1 MLGAEGE
8 TVTVATGIGA
18 GAVTVKPAEPTWP
31 SLDALM
37 VAVPAARADTL
48 PVPEILATF
57 GFELCQVTLLPVRE
71 LPLASRRVAV
81 AAVVW
86 PMTRDDAPSD
96 TPTLATGTG
105 GGAMT
110 VSDPWPE
117 IP

>member
-71 LPLASRRVAV
+71 LPLASRRVA
-81 AAVVW
+81 AAGVGSA
-86 PMTRDDAPSD
+86 PTADDAPRGATAHAPP
-96 TPTLATGTG
+96 TPRRAPT
-105 GGAMT
+105 
-110 VSDPWPE
+110 
-117 IP
+117 